1 VYEGDSG
8 EGDAVKITLYPL
20 DYSQYTPA
28 QQMGKVM
35 EELKELELAGDK
47 LDYVVEEAFDVI
59 QALVGYL
66 ITLGVDVEAANRRH
80 LEKLERR
87 HGVGAN
93 FRIRRSMK

>member
-1 VYEGDSG
+1 M
-8 EGDAVKITLYPL
+8 KITLYPL

-66 ITLGVDVEAANRRH
+66 ITLGVDVDAANRRH

-87 HGVGAN
+87 HGVGQ
-93 FRIRRSMK
+93 ILE

>member
-28 QQMGKVM
+28 QQMGKVL
-35 EELKELELAGDK
+35 EELKELEVAGDK
-47 LDYVVEEAFDVI
+47 TDQVVEEAFDVI

-66 ITLGVDVEAANRRH
+66 IILGVDVEAANKKH
-80 LEKLERR
+80 IEKLEGR
-87 HGVGAN
+87 HGEGENKKA
-93 FRIRRSMK
+93 